1 MDCNECKLEMV
12 NLFDSEVDQATLA
25 GMMEHLLHC
34 PDCSGEYDETM
45 KLLAALKPKLQPSAP
60 SMLKQ
65 RIINQL
71 IKDEAEMKNETTK
84 VRWLSSRTR
93 KIISIA
99 AVLLLAMLIIPF
111 TFKNDVFMSSTTKA
125 ANKFIEMSIDAT
137 QAIRSMVMKLKVRTI
152 PRDNFAL
159 VGTDLEMVEHTITK
173 SFENPVKWR
182 IDKGERVAV
191 FDGNN
196 QYLWMPNFEQGVKAG
211 PNAGFIGWFKILLD
225 PQAIL
230 SKEQNVAKDKNS
242 KVTMKQNG
250 NEMLM
255 TVTSNAMGNFIND
268 YSKNKSIEESDNRRE
283 YIFDNNTKLLKGLKI
298 YIIQGK
304 KETLILETEKIDYDV
319 PVDPSL
325 FAINLP
331 ASVEWKEIT
340 NNYTSETF
348 KNIGSK
354 RAAELFFQGMANN
367 DWKLVGET
375 CDFFNG
381 NSKRVQ
387 EAKEDFGGLTVIHIG
402 EPFKSGLFPGE
413 FVPYEIK
420 FKSGNVKKF
429 NLALKNNN
437 PNKVWIV
444 SGGF

>member
-1 MDCNECKLEMV
+1 
-12 NLFDSEVDQATLA
+12 
-25 GMMEHLLHC
+25 
-34 PDCSGEYDETM
+34 
-45 KLLAALKPKLQPSAP
+45 
-60 SMLKQ
+60 
-65 RIINQL
+65 
-71 IKDEAEMKNETTK
+71 
-84 VRWLSSRTR
+84 
-93 KIISIA
+93 
-99 AVLLLAMLIIPF
+99 
-111 TFKNDVFMSSTTKA
+111 MSSTAKA
-125 ANKFIEMSIDAT
+125 ANKLIALSIEASQSIK
-137 QAIRSMVMKLKVRTI
+137 SMVIKLKVRTI
-152 PRDNFAL
+152 PRDNFDL
-159 VGTDLEMVEHTITK
+159 VGTDFEMVNHTISK
-173 SFENPVKWR
+173 VFDQPSKWR
-182 IDKGERVAV
+182 IDKSERVV
-191 FDGNN
+191 VCDGSNCF
-196 QYLWMPNFEQGVKAG
+196 LWVPGSEIAVKAG
-211 PNAGFIGWFKILLD
+211 PNAGFVTWLKTLLD

-230 SKEQNVAKDKNS
+230 SKEQNIAKERKS
-242 KVTMKQNG
+242 KVTMKQSG
-250 NEMLM
+250 NDILM
-255 TVTSNAMGNFIND
+255 TVTSSARGNFMND
-268 YSKNKSIEESDNRRE
+268 YTKNKSIEESDNRRE
-283 YIFDNNTKLLKGLKI
+283 YVFDNNTKLLKGLKI

-331 ASVEWKEIT
+331 QGITWKEAT
-340 NNYTSETF
+340 NNYTSERF
-348 KNIGSK
+348 RNISSK

-420 FKSGNVKKF
+420 FKSGQVKKF